1 MPRHGAETPRSKP
14 QSPLRITH
22 DGEFYARLLTKE
34 SGVSGNPSFRYYGA
48 GPGAVPFIW
57 ESHPGTPKDAYS
69 SSSSSAAVVPAITP
83 PPSYHL
89 RAAAGGGG
97 QYYGSRRHGGKA
109 KYCGYKLN
117 KWIKI
122 GFIATVFRR
131 LAFGAKPPATA
142 RSSSSSSPPSA
153 KSSSTR
159 WLFSGSNGPAEEA
172 RRDLQE
178 YCCAYEPPTKGTM
191 LCLGVRPSQSSS
203 WMAPVVVNS
212 PAGSLSSSEL
222 KHLCAAFRPYVQSVI
237 RGSTTPC
244 ICSSGALA
252 RDRLPN

>member
-34 SGVSGNPSFRYYGA
+34 SVVSGNPSFRYYGA
-48 GPGAVPFIW
+48 GPGAVPFVW
-57 ESHPGTPKDAYS
+57 ESHPGTPKDAY

-89 RAAAGGGG
+89 RAASAGGGG
-97 QYYGSRRHGGKA
+97 QYYGSRRHGGKANKA

-131 LAFGAKPPATA
+131 LAFGNKPPAA
-142 RSSSSSSPPSA
+142 RSSSSSPPSA

-159 WLFSGSNGPAEEA
+159 WLFSGTGAAEEA

-178 YCCAYEPPTKGTM
+178 YCCAYEPPPTPTTKGTM
-191 LCLGVRPSQSSS
+191 LCLGVRPSPS
-203 WMAPVVVNS
+203 WMVQFWGGGGRRE
-212 PAGSLSSSEL
+212 PAAGWVYGW
-222 KHLCAAFRPYVQSVI
+222 RP
-237 RGSTTPC
+237 
-244 ICSSGALA
+244 
-252 RDRLPN
+252 